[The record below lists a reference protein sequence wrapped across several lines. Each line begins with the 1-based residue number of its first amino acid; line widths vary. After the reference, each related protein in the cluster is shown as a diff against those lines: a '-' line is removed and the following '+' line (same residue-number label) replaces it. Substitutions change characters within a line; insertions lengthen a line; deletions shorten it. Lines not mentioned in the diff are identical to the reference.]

1 VEGSGG
7 FREGVVR
14 FHHRLTDGPPTRGR
28 RILIW
33 VLVVLAMILV
43 LASSLTIWVQRQALD
58 TDNWVDLSTELLE
71 NDQVRENLS
80 VRLVDALYDGTDVE
94 QQLSERL
101 PPRLKQLAAPAVG
114 LVRPAAVSAVDTL
127 LQQPAVQ
134 KLWADANR
142 VAHDRL
148 VAILKEEDTNRL
160 VQSSNGEVVLD
171 LNPLVVSINDQL
183 GLNVTLPEGAGTYV
197 IADSDQLAAAQ
208 TAVAVIDPLSILMVI
223 AVLVLLVAA
232 VYLAAGRRRETLR
245 AIAFSLIFIG
255 VLLLVVRRLVGTA
268 LVDALTDDTTR
279 DTGWAVWILGTNL
292 LRDVALAILVYGLVL
307 LLGALLAGPTRWA
320 TWIRAKLAPVMRE
333 RPLIVYAVV
342 ALIFLLVLLWSP
354 TDSDRG
360 IWGTLVLAALVALGV
375 WALRR
380 QTLKEFPAASSA

>member
-1 VEGSGG
+1 MEGSGG

-208 TAVAVIDPLSILMVI
+208 TAVAVIDPLSILMII
-223 AVLVLLVAA
+223 AVFILLVAA

-292 LRDVALAILVYGLVL
+292 QRDVAVAILVYGLVL

>member
-1 VEGSGG
+1 MEGSGG

-28 RILIW
+28 RILVW

-380 QTLKEFPAASSA
+380 QTLKEFPATGAG

>member
-1 VEGSGG
+1 MEGSGG

-28 RILIW
+28 RILVW

-101 PPRLKQLAAPAVG
+101 PPRLKQLAAPVTG

-148 VAILKEEDTNRL
+148 VAILKEEDTDRL

-208 TAVAVIDPLSILMVI
+208 TAVAVIDPLSILMII
-223 AVLVLLVAA
+223 AVFILLVAA

-292 LRDVALAILVYGLVL
+292 LRDVAVAVLVYGIVL
-307 LLGALLAGPTRWA
+307 LVGALLAGPTRWA

-380 QTLKEFPAASSA
+380 QTLKEFPAAGG